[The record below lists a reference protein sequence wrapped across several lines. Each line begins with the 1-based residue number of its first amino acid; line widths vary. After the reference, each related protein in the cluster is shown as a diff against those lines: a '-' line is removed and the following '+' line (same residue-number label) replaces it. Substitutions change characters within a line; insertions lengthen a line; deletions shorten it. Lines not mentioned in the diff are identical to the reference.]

1 METCLLRLKGKV
13 FKESVINITL
23 NQIKQKMGKIN
34 NTPRPT
40 TKREKMTAKNDG
52 HLFHNLCVFLE
63 LLLLL

>member
-34 NTPRPT
+34 NTTRPPSS
-40 TKREKMTAKNDG
+40 EKITVDDG
-52 HLFHNLCVFLE
+52 ERINV
-63 LLLLL
+63 